1 MLRGIVM
8 TFTLK
13 RIADGTAVVEGK
25 LSTCARS
32 LRRALK
38 RWAKLGR
45 PSGAGFSNISFRRI
59 VREQVLAHTLK
70 RDTFFTTYGT
80 TKVVPYPKTCANR
93 SYSAACISV
102 LLALVLLCPALP
114 SQQQSD
120 YVFHA
125 ESELV
130 LVNVTVKDKSGRF
143 VPGLKPE
150 DLTILEDNKP
160 QKIVSFDVENVD
172 NVPALDVAQAKP
184 LPERPS
190 GPASPAASATDTPAQ
205 AAQFKDRRLIVLF
218 FDLSGMEP
226 DEIDRAVTSA
236 EHYVDT
242 QMLPADLVSI
252 VSLGSSLVVNQD
264 FTTDH
269 ALLKKQL
276 DAFSTG
282 SGQGF
287 EEGTTGTTE
296 GTPDTGQPFTADD
309 TEYNIF
315 NTDRR
320 LEALRSVAER
330 LSHVQQKKSLIYFSS
345 GMDRTGIENQ
355 SELRAAVNAAVR
367 SNLAIYTMD
376 MRGLQALVAGGEAQ
390 NASLRGVSAYSGQA
404 TLNALNSNFTTQET
418 LVTLAS
424 DTGGR
429 AFLDSNDFSKIF
441 KGVQQDTSTYYLLGY
456 HSTNKARD
464 GRYRRIIVKSSVPG
478 VKVDYRRGY
487 YAPADYQHST
497 NDEKERQ
504 LEEELA
510 SELPATDFPLYLG
523 VAYFRLE
530 GNKFFVPISLVVPG
544 SQIPF
549 VRSSDRDK
557 ATLDVIGMVLDNAH
571 HPLNR
576 IRDTVKLAV
585 STSTEVQKKN
595 VQYDTG
601 MSLLSGKYHLK
612 FVVREN
618 QTGRM
623 GSFETDIEVPELRAQ
638 PLKMSSVVLASQIQ
652 TATVKRSAD
661 LNPLVHGGSE
671 IIPNITHV
679 FSAAQHL
686 LLYYEVYDPAR
697 PAVADSARGE
707 DSKTSIRL
715 LTNVAFF
722 QGKAKA
728 YESSLVELTEL
739 TTRDRK
745 AAVFQLDVP
754 LTSFKPGFYTC
765 QVNVI
770 DDAGGHFLFPRIA
783 LLIRQESSRTAR

>member
-1 MLRGIVM
+1 MATSR
-8 TFTLK
+8 K
-13 RIADGTAVVEGK
+13 RIPDRAV
-25 LSTCARS
+25 A
-32 LRRALK
+32 
-38 RWAKLGR
+38 
-45 PSGAGFSNISFRRI
+45 
-59 VREQVLAHTLK
+59 
-70 RDTFFTTYGT
+70 
-80 TKVVPYPKTCANR
+80 
-93 SYSAACISV
+93 
-102 LLALVLLCPALP
+102 ALVALTLLCAASL
-114 SQQQSD
+114 SQQSSE
-120 YVFHA
+120 YVFRA
-125 ESELV
+125 ESDLV
-130 LVNVTVKDKSGRF
+130 LVNVTVKDKSGKF
-143 VPGLKPE
+143 VAGLKPE
-150 DLTILEDNKP
+150 DFTILEDNKP

-172 NVPALDVAQAKP
+172 ALPAVDVAQAKP
-184 LPERPS
+184 LPEAAPGTTKPVPS
-190 GPASPAASATDTPAQ
+190 ADTAGL
-205 AAQFKDRRLIVLF
+205 FKDRRLIVLF
-218 FDLSGMEP
+218 FDLSAMEP

-236 EHYVDT
+236 ERYIDT
-242 QMLPADLVSI
+242 QMAPADLVSI
-252 VSLGSSLVVNQD
+252 VSLGSSLTVNQD
-264 FTTDH
+264 FTADR
-269 ALLKKQL
+269 AVLKKQL
-276 DAFSTG
+276 DTFSSG

-287 EEGTTGTTE
+287 EEGSTGTTE
-296 GTPDTGQPFTADD
+296 GTPDSGQAFTADD
-309 TEYNIF
+309 TEFNIF

-320 LEALRSVAER
+320 LEALRSVAEK
-330 LSHVQQKKSLIYFSS
+330 LAYVQQKKSLIYFSS

-456 HSTNKARD
+456 HSANTARD
-464 GRYRRIIVKSSVPG
+464 GRYRHIVVKSKVPG
-478 VKVDYRRGY
+478 VKIDYRRGY
-487 YAPADYQHST
+487 YAPADYKHST
-497 NDEKERQ
+497 QDDKERQ

-510 SELPATDFPLYLG
+510 SELPTTDLPLYLG

-549 VRSSDRDK
+549 VRSSDHDK
-557 ATLDVIGMVLDNAH
+557 ATLDVIGMVLDNEH

-623 GSFETDIEVPELRAQ
+623 GSFETDIEVPELKAQ
-638 PLKMSSVVLASQIQ
+638 PLKMSSVVLASQVQ
-652 TATVKRSAD
+652 KANKNAN
-661 LNPLVHGGSE
+661 LNPLVHDGSE

-679 FSAAQHL
+679 FSASQHL
-686 LLYYEVYDPAR
+686 LLYYEVYDPALTG
-697 PAVADSARGE
+697 AAKGGDAGSVQEGKAG
-707 DSKTSIRL
+707 IRL

-728 YESSLVELTEL
+728 YESSLVEVTEL
-739 TTRDRK
+739 NERKRK

-754 LTSFKPGFYTC
+754 LSSLKQGFYTC

-770 DDAGGHFLFPRIA
+770 DDAGGHFLFPRLA
-783 LLIRQESSRTAR
+783 LLIRQENAPSPR

>member
-1 MLRGIVM
+1 MAM
-8 TFTLK
+8 K
-13 RIADGTAVVEGK
+13 
-25 LSTCARS
+25 
-32 LRRALK
+32 
-38 RWAKLGR
+38 
-45 PSGAGFSNISFRRI
+45 FS
-59 VREQVLAHTLK
+59 Q
-70 RDTFFTTYGT
+70 
-80 TKVVPYPKTCANR
+80 NR
-93 SYSAACISV
+93 FVDRSAALFLVI
-102 LLALVLLCPALP
+102 VLLCAAST

-120 YVFHA
+120 YVFRTG
-125 ESELV
+125 SELV
-130 LVNVTVKDKSGRF
+130 LVNVTVRDKNGNF
-143 VPGLKPE
+143 VQGLKP
-150 DLTILEDNKP
+150 DDFTILEDNKP
-160 QKIVSFDVENVD
+160 QKVVSFDVENVD
-172 NVPALDVAQAKP
+172 AVPASDVAQAKP
-184 LPERPS
+184 LPDAVPASS
-190 GPASPAASATDTPAQ
+190 GPTAAADASK
-205 AAQFKDRRLIVLF
+205 QFKDRRLIVLF
-218 FDLSGMEP
+218 FDLSAMEP
-226 DEIDRAVTSA
+226 DEIDHAVTSA

-242 QMLPADLVSI
+242 QMAPADLVSI
-252 VSLGSSLVVNQD
+252 VSLGSSLLVNQD
-264 FTTDH
+264 FTADH

-276 DAFSTG
+276 EQFNSG

-320 LEALRSVAER
+320 LEALRSVAEK

-390 NASLRGVSAYSGQA
+390 NASLRGVSAYSGQS
-404 TLNALNSNFTTQET
+404 TINALNSNFTTQET

-441 KGVQQDTSTYYLLGY
+441 KGVQQDTSTYYLIGY
-456 HSTNKARD
+456 HSTNSARD
-464 GRYRRIIVKSSVPG
+464 GRYRRIVVKLNQPG
-478 VKVDYRRGY
+478 MKIDYRRGY

-497 NDEKERQ
+497 KDDKERQ

-510 SELPATDFPLYLG
+510 SEMPATDLPLYLG
-523 VAYFRLE
+523 VAFFRLE

-557 ATLDVIGMVLDNAH
+557 ATLDVIGMVLDSEH

-585 STSTEVQKKN
+585 STSAEVQKKN

-623 GSFETDIEVPELRAQ
+623 GSFETDISVPDLKTQ
-638 PLKMSSVVLASQIQ
+638 PLKMSSIVLASQTQ
-652 TATVKRSAD
+652 PVKKSAN
-661 LNPLVHGGSE
+661 LNPLVRDGHE

-686 LLYYEVYDPAR
+686 FFYYEVYDPAR
-697 PAVADSARGE
+697 PVAAESARPGT
-707 DSKTSIRL
+707 DRSGIRL
-715 LTNVAFF
+715 LSNVEFF
-722 QGKAKA
+722 QGKVKS
-728 YESSLVELTEL
+728 YESSLVTLTDLNARE
-739 TTRDRK
+739 RK

-754 LTSFKPGFYTC
+754 LTSLKPGFYTC

-770 DDAGGHFLFPRIA
+770 DDAGGHFLFPRLA
-783 LLIRQESSRTAR
+783 LLIRQESPNAAPGAKLPVPSSF

>member
-1 MLRGIVM
+1 MNSKPNR
-8 TFTLK
+8 FTHN
-13 RIADGTAVVEGK
+13 AA
-25 LSTCARS
+25 
-32 LRRALK
+32 AL
-38 RWAKLGR
+38 L
-45 PSGAGFSNISFRRI
+45 
-59 VREQVLAHTLK
+59 LT
-70 RDTFFTTYGT
+70 
-80 TKVVPYPKTCANR
+80 
-93 SYSAACISV
+93 
-102 LLALVLLCPALP
+102 LALLCAASP

-120 YVFHA
+120 YLIHVQ
-125 ESELV
+125 SELV
-130 LVNVTVKDKSGRF
+130 LVNVTVKDKNGNF
-143 VPGLKPE
+143 VQGLKPE
-150 DLTILEDNKP
+150 SFMILEDNKP
-160 QKIVSFDVENVD
+160 QKVVSFDVENVD
-172 NVPALDVAQAKP
+172 AVPPADVAQAKP
-184 LPERPS
+184 LEAAPS
-190 GPASPAASATDTPAQ
+190 AAAAPTVPDKSSQ
-205 AAQFKDRRLIVLF
+205 LAAQFKDRRLIILF
-218 FDLSGMEP
+218 FDLSAMEP
-226 DEIDRAVTSA
+226 DEIDHAVTSA

-242 QMLPADLVSI
+242 QMAPADLVSI
-252 VSLGSSLVVNQD
+252 VSLESSLQVNQD

-269 ALLKKQL
+269 ELLKKQL
-276 DAFSTG
+276 EQFSSG

-320 LEALRSVAER
+320 LEALRSVAEK
-330 LSHVQQKKSLIYFSS
+330 LSYVQQKKSLIYFSS
-345 GMDRTGIENQ
+345 GMDRTGIENE

-367 SNLAIYTMD
+367 SNMAIYTMD

-429 AFLDSNDFSKIF
+429 AFLDSNDFTKIF

-456 HSTNKARD
+456 HSTNPARD
-464 GRYRRIIVKSSVPG
+464 GHYRRIVVRCNVPG
-478 VKVDYRRGY
+478 LKMEYRRGY
-487 YAPADYQHST
+487 YAPADFKHST
-497 NDEKERQ
+497 QDDKERQ

-510 SELPATDFPLYLG
+510 SELPATDLPLYLG

-530 GNKFFVPISLVVPG
+530 SNKFFVPISLVVPG

-557 ATLDVIGMVLDNAH
+557 ATLDVIGIVLDNEH

-585 STSTEVQKKN
+585 NTSSEVQKKN

-601 MSLLSGKYHLK
+601 MSLLSGKYHVK

-623 GSFETDIEVPELRAQ
+623 GSFEADIDVPDLKAQ
-638 PLKMSSVVLASQIQ
+638 PLKMSSVVLASQTQ
-652 TATVKRSAD
+652 TAKKGAN
-661 LNPLVHGGSE
+661 LNPLIHDGSE
-671 IIPNITHV
+671 IVPNITHV

-686 LLYYEVYDPAR
+686 HLYYEVYDPVR
-697 PAVADSARGE
+697 GAVTNSTATGG
-707 DSKTSIRL
+707 KPTIRL
-715 LTNVAFF
+715 LSNVAFF
-722 QGKAKA
+722 RGKAKA
-728 YESSLVELTEL
+728 YESSLVEMTEL
-739 TTRDRK
+739 NAKERK

-754 LTSFKPGFYTC
+754 LASFKPGFYTC

-770 DDAGGHFLFPRIA
+770 DDASGHFLFPRLA
-783 LLIRQESSRTAR
+783 LLIRAEPAGAQR

>member
-1 MLRGIVM
+1 M
-8 TFTLK
+8 TITPK
-13 RIADGTAVVEGK
+13 RFVDRAV
-25 LSTCARS
+25 
-32 LRRALK
+32 AL
-38 RWAKLGR
+38 
-45 PSGAGFSNISFRRI
+45 
-59 VREQVLAHTLK
+59 
-70 RDTFFTTYGT
+70 
-80 TKVVPYPKTCANR
+80 
-93 SYSAACISV
+93 
-102 LLALVLLCPALP
+102 LLMLVLVCAASP

-120 YVFHA
+120 YVFRA
-125 ESELV
+125 ESDLV
-130 LVNVTVKDKSGRF
+130 LVNVTVKDKNGKF
-143 VPGLKPE
+143 VPGMKPE
-150 DLTILEDNKP
+150 DFTILEDNKP

-172 NVPALDVAQAKP
+172 AVPVQDVAQAKP
-184 LPERPS
+184 LPEAAS
-190 GPASPAASATDTPAQ
+190 GMASPAPSAADAS
-205 AAQFKDRRLIVLF
+205 AQFKDRRLIVLF
-218 FDLSGMEP
+218 FDLSAMEP
-226 DEIDRAVTSA
+226 DEIERAVTSA
-236 EHYVDT
+236 EKYVDA
-242 QMLPADLVSI
+242 QMAPADLVSI
-252 VSLGSSLVVNQD
+252 VSLGSSLLVNQD

-276 DAFSTG
+276 QAFSSG

-296 GTPDTGQPFTADD
+296 GTSDTGQPFTADD

-320 LEALRSVAER
+320 LEALRSVAEK

-367 SNLAIYTMD
+367 SNLAIYAMD

-456 HSTNKARD
+456 HSTNLARD
-464 GRYRRIIVKSSVPG
+464 GRYRHIVVKSNVPG
-478 VKVDYRRGY
+478 VKIDYRRGY
-487 YAPADYQHST
+487 YAPADYKHST
-497 NDEKERQ
+497 ADDKERQ

-510 SELPATDFPLYLG
+510 SEMPTTDFPLYLG
-523 VAYFRLE
+523 VAYFRLD

-557 ATLDVIGMVLDNAH
+557 ASLDVIGMVLDSER

-585 STSTEVQKKN
+585 SSSTEVQKKN

-618 QTGRM
+618 ETGRM
-623 GSFETDIEVPELRAQ
+623 ASFETDIEVPELKAM
-638 PLKMSSVVLASQIQ
+638 PLKMSSVVLANQIQ
-652 TATVKRSAD
+652 TAKVKTTANP
-661 LNPLVHGGSE
+661 NPLVHDGSE

-679 FSAAQHL
+679 FSATQHL
-686 LLYYEVYDPAR
+686 FLYYEVYDPAR
-697 PAVADSARGE
+697 PVVAEPARSQDSARVKDAKPG
-707 DSKTSIRL
+707 IRL

-739 TTRDRK
+739 NARERK
-745 AAVFQLDVP
+745 AAVFQLDVA
-754 LTSFKPGFYTC
+754 LTSLKPGFYTC

-770 DDAGGHFLFPRIA
+770 DDAGGHFLFPRLA
-783 LLIRQESSRTAR
+783 LLIRREASSSAR

>member
-1 MLRGIVM
+1 MRFTPNRFADKAAAVMLV
-8 TFTLK
+8 
-13 RIADGTAVVEGK
+13 
-25 LSTCARS
+25 
-32 LRRALK
+32 
-38 RWAKLGR
+38 
-45 PSGAGFSNISFRRI
+45 
-59 VREQVLAHTLK
+59 
-70 RDTFFTTYGT
+70 
-80 TKVVPYPKTCANR
+80 
-93 SYSAACISV
+93 
-102 LLALVLLCPALP
+102 LVLLCAALP
-114 SQQQSD
+114 SQQ
-120 YVFHA
+120 
-125 ESELV
+125 ESEYVLHVESDLV
-130 LVNVTVKDKSGRF
+130 LVNVTVRDKNGNF
-143 VPGLKPE
+143 VQGLKPE
-150 DLTILEDNKP
+150 NFTILEDNKP
-160 QKIVSFDVENVD
+160 QRIVSFDMENVD
-172 NVPALDVAQAKP
+172 AVPALDVTQVKP
-184 LPERPS
+184 LPEPVPKQS
-190 GPASPAASATDTPAQ
+190 TLPVSPANA

-218 FDLSGMEP
+218 FDLSAMEP
-226 DEIDRAVTSA
+226 DEIDHAVTSA

-242 QMLPADLVSI
+242 QMAPADLVSI
-252 VSLGSSLVVNQD
+252 VSLGSSLLVNQD

-276 DAFSTG
+276 DAFSSG

-287 EEGTTGTTE
+287 EEGTTGTAE

-320 LEALRSVAER
+320 LEALRSVSEKLAY
-330 LSHVQQKKSLIYFSS
+330 VQQKKSLIYFSS

-429 AFLDSNDFSKIF
+429 AFLDSNDFTKIF

-456 HSTNKARD
+456 HSTNSARD
-464 GRYRRIIVKSSVPG
+464 GRYRRIVVKSNVPG
-478 VKVDYRRGY
+478 AKIDYRRGY

-497 NDEKERQ
+497 KDDKERQ
-504 LEEELA
+504 LEQELA
-510 SELPATDFPLYLG
+510 SELPATDLPLYLG

-549 VRSSDRDK
+549 VRSSDLDK
-557 ATLDVIGMVLDNAH
+557 ATLDVIGMVLDSEH

-585 STSTEVQKKN
+585 NTSTEVQKKN

-612 FVVREN
+612 LVVREN

-623 GSFETDIEVPELRAQ
+623 GSFETDIDVPDLKAQ
-638 PLKMSSVVLASQIQ
+638 PLKMSSVVLASQTQPAQ
-652 TATVKRSAD
+652 TKKGANP
-661 LNPLVHGGSE
+661 NPLIRDGSE
-671 IIPNITHV
+671 IIPSITHV
-679 FSAAQHL
+679 FSATQHL
-686 LLYYEVYDPAR
+686 LLYYEVYDPVR
-697 PAVADSARGE
+697 PTDVDSARAV
-707 DSKTSIRL
+707 DSKPGIRL

-728 YESSLVELTEL
+728 YESSLIELTEL
-739 TTRDRK
+739 NAQERK

-754 LTSFKPGFYTC
+754 LMSLKPGFYTC

-770 DDAGGHFLFPRIA
+770 DDAGGHFLFPRLA
-783 LLIRQESSRTAR
+783 LLIRTEPKV

>member
-1 MLRGIVM
+1 M
-8 TFTLK
+8 TFTLI
-13 RIADGTAVVEGK
+13 RFANQAV
-25 LSTCARS
+25 A
-32 LRRALK
+32 
-38 RWAKLGR
+38 
-45 PSGAGFSNISFRRI
+45 
-59 VREQVLAHTLK
+59 VL
-70 RDTFFTTYGT
+70 
-80 TKVVPYPKTCANR
+80 VV
-93 SYSAACISV
+93 
-102 LLALVLLCPALP
+102 LVLLCSTLP
-114 SQQQSD
+114 SQQQSE
-120 YVFHA
+120 YVFHV
-125 ESELV
+125 ESDLV
-130 LVNVTVKDKSGRF
+130 LVNVTVRDKSGNF
-143 VPGLKPE
+143 VQGLKPE
-150 DLTILEDNKP
+150 NFTILEDNKP
-160 QKIVSFDVENVD
+160 QKILSFDVENVD
-172 NVPALDVAQAKP
+172 APPSLDVTQAKP
-184 LPERPS
+184 LPAPANGQPTPPPS
-190 GPASPAASATDTPAQ
+190 AASTAN
-205 AAQFKDRRLIVLF
+205 QFKDRRLIVLF
-218 FDLSGMEP
+218 FDLSAMEP
-226 DEIDRAVTSA
+226 DEIDHAVTSA
-236 EHYVDT
+236 EHYVDA
-242 QMLPADLVSI
+242 QMAPADLVSI
-252 VSLGSSLVVNQD
+252 VSLGSSLLVNQD
-264 FTTDH
+264 FTTDR

-276 DAFSTG
+276 EAFSSG

-287 EEGTTGTTE
+287 EEGTAGTTE

-320 LEALRSVAER
+320 LEALRSVAEK
-330 LSHVQQKKSLIYFSS
+330 LSHIQQKKSLIYFSS

-429 AFLDSNDFSKIF
+429 AFLDSNDFTKIF

-456 HSTNKARD
+456 HSTNPARD
-464 GRYRRIIVKSSVPG
+464 GRYRRIVVKLNDKSNVPG
-478 VKVDYRRGY
+478 AKIDFRRGY
-487 YAPADYQHST
+487 YAPADFKHST
-497 NDEKERQ
+497 SDDKERQ

-510 SELPATDFPLYLG
+510 SELPSTDLPLYLG

-530 GNKFFVPISLVVPG
+530 GNKFFVPMSLVVPG

-557 ATLDVIGMVLDNAH
+557 ATLDVIGMVLDSGR

-585 STSTEVQKKN
+585 NTSADVQKKN

-601 MSLLSGKYHLK
+601 MSLLSGTYHLK

-623 GSFETDIEVPELRAQ
+623 GSFETDISVPDLKGQ

-652 TATVKRSAD
+652 PAKKGANP
-661 LNPLVHGGSE
+661 NPLVHDGSE
-671 IIPNITHV
+671 IIPSITHV
-679 FSAAQHL
+679 FSATQHL
-686 LLYYEVYDPAR
+686 LLYYEVYDPALR
-697 PAVADSARGE
+697 SVADSTTGGQ
-707 DSKTSIRL
+707 SKPGIRL
-715 LTNVAFF
+715 LSNVAFF
-722 QGKAKA
+722 QGKTKA

-739 TTRDRK
+739 NAQGRK

-754 LTSFKPGFYTC
+754 LTSLKRGFYTC
-765 QVNVI
+765 QVNVV
-770 DDAGGHFLFPRIA
+770 DDAGGHFLFPRLA
-783 LLIRQESSRTAR
+783 LLIRGGT

>member
-1 MLRGIVM
+1 MSLTPNR
-8 TFTLK
+8 F
-13 RIADGTAVVEGK
+13 ADRAV
-25 LSTCARS
+25 A
-32 LRRALK
+32 
-38 RWAKLGR
+38 
-45 PSGAGFSNISFRRI
+45 
-59 VREQVLAHTLK
+59 
-70 RDTFFTTYGT
+70 
-80 TKVVPYPKTCANR
+80 
-93 SYSAACISV
+93 V
-102 LLALVLLCPALP
+102 LLVLVLLCPALP
-114 SQQQSD
+114 SQQQTD

-125 ESELV
+125 ESDLV
-130 LVNVTVKDKSGRF
+130 LVNVSVKDKSGKF
-143 VPGLKPE
+143 VAGLKPA
-150 DLTILEDNKP
+150 DFTILEDNKP

-172 NVPALDVAQAKP
+172 ASPALDVAQAKP
-184 LPERPS
+184 LPESAPA
-190 GPASPAASATDTPAQ
+190 PASPAASASDK

-218 FDLSGMEP
+218 FDLSAMEP
-226 DEIDRAVTSA
+226 DEIDHAVTSA

-252 VSLGSSLVVNQD
+252 VSLGSSLLVNQD
-264 FTTDH
+264 FTTDR

-276 DAFSTG
+276 DVFSSG
-282 SGQGF
+282 AGQGF

-320 LEALRSVAER
+320 LEALRSVAEK
-330 LSHVQQKKSLIYFSS
+330 LAFVQQKKSLIYFSS

-367 SNLAIYTMD
+367 SNMAIYTMD

-456 HSTNKARD
+456 HSTNAARD
-464 GRYRRIIVKSSVPG
+464 GRYRRIVVKSSVSG
-478 VKVDYRRGY
+478 VKIDYRRGY
-487 YAPADYQHST
+487 YAPADYQHAT
-497 NDEKERQ
+497 KDDKERQ

-510 SELPATDFPLYLG
+510 SELPATDLPLYLG
-523 VAYFRLE
+523 VAYFRLD

-557 ATLDVIGMVLDNAH
+557 ATLDVIGMVLDNER

-585 STSTEVQKKN
+585 STSTDVQKKN

-623 GSFETDIEVPELRAQ
+623 GSFETDIEVPDLKTQ
-638 PLKMSSVVLASQIQ
+638 PLKMSSVVLASQTQ
-652 TATVKRSAD
+652 PVKIKKSED
-661 LNPLVHGGSE
+661 LNPLVHDGSE

-679 FSAAQHL
+679 FSASQHL

-697 PAVADSARGE
+697 RAATDSATNNKG
-707 DSKTSIRL
+707 DVRL
-715 LTNVAFF
+715 LSNVVFF
-722 QGKAKA
+722 VGKAKA

-739 TTRDRK
+739 NARQRK

-754 LTSFKPGFYTC
+754 LTSLKPGFYTC

-770 DDAGGHFLFPRIA
+770 DDAGGHFLFPRLA
-783 LLIRQESSRTAR
+783 VLIRQDSSSAAR

>member
-1 MLRGIVM
+1 MI
-8 TFTLK
+8 FTSNRFTDK
-13 RIADGTAVVEGK
+13 AV
-25 LSTCARS
+25 
-32 LRRALK
+32 AL
-38 RWAKLGR
+38 
-45 PSGAGFSNISFRRI
+45 
-59 VREQVLAHTLK
+59 
-70 RDTFFTTYGT
+70 
-80 TKVVPYPKTCANR
+80 
-93 SYSAACISV
+93 
-102 LLALVLLCPALP
+102 LLMLVLLGPAA
-114 SQQQSD
+114 SQQQTD

-125 ESELV
+125 ESDLV
-130 LVNVTVKDKSGRF
+130 LVNVTVRDKSGNF

-150 DLTILEDNKP
+150 NFSILEDNKP

-172 NVPALDVAQAKP
+172 TAPQSDVAQAKP
-184 LPERPS
+184 LPESAS
-190 GPASPAASATDTPAQ
+190 GPASPPASVANKTD
-205 AAQFKDRRLIVLF
+205 QFKDRRLIVLF
-218 FDLSGMEP
+218 FDLSAMEP

-236 EHYVDT
+236 EHYVDS
-242 QMLPADLVSI
+242 QMAPADLVSI
-252 VSLGSSLVVNQD
+252 VSLGSSLLVNQD
-264 FTTDH
+264 FTTDR

-276 DAFSTG
+276 DAFSSG

-320 LEALRSVAER
+320 LEALRSVAEK

-456 HSTNKARD
+456 HSTNLARD
-464 GRYRRIIVKSSVPG
+464 GRYRHIVVKTSVPG
-478 VKVDYRRGY
+478 VKIDYRRGY
-487 YAPADYQHST
+487 YAPADYKHST
-497 NDEKERQ
+497 QDDKERQ
-504 LEEELA
+504 LEQELA

-544 SQIPF
+544 SQVPF

-557 ATLDVIGMVLDNAH
+557 ATLDVIGMVLDNEH

-585 STSTEVQKKN
+585 STSTDVQKKN

-623 GSFETDIEVPELRAQ
+623 GSFETDIEVPDLKSL
-638 PLKMSSVVLASQIQ
+638 PLKMSSVVLANQIE
-652 TATVKRSAD
+652 TVKKSAN
-661 LNPLVHGGSE
+661 LNPLVHDGSE

-679 FSAAQHL
+679 FSATQHL

-697 PAVADSARGE
+697 PTVADSARGT
-707 DSKTSIRL
+707 DSRGNKDNKPSIRL
-715 LTNVAFF
+715 LSNVAFF

-739 TTRDRK
+739 NSRERK

-754 LTSFKPGFYTC
+754 LMSLKPGFYTC

-770 DDAGGHFLFPRIA
+770 DDAGGHFLFPRLA
-783 LLIRQESSRTAR
+783 LLIRQEGATAAR